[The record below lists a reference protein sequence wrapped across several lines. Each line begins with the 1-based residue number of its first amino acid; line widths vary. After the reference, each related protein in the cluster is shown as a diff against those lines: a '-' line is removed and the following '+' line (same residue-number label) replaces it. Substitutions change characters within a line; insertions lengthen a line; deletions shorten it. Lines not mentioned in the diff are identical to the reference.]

1 VAITLRQQ
9 VFKFFTASPEPVTL
23 PAPPLVGSRLVLFVG
38 TADHDNA
45 TCDTPAGW
53 TDVIPGQFHVDGI
66 GAAGSRAFLFEKV
79 SAGAADQTT
88 NVTNGLC
95 REFTILEFA
104 AAGARQAAPTML
116 QDESATTA
124 NMTPGPV
131 TPNAGAEALIVTAGV
146 YFQAF
151 RASALAGSVQ
161 DENRDNAG
169 VAPPVPPAAGAN
181 PAMFVSHR
189 IVPVA
194 AGAYT
199 VGSQNDQGVTKFS
212 VATVIY
218 SGAGA
223 GRPFLGGEPGGS
235 LL

>member
-1 VAITLRQQ
+1 MAIALRQQ
-9 VFKFFTASPEPVTL
+9 VFKFFTGSPEAVTL
-23 PAPPLVGSRLVLFVG
+23 PAPPLSGSLLYLLVA

-45 TCDTPAGW
+45 TCATPAGW
-53 TDVIPGQFHVDGI
+53 TAVTGEFHVDGI
-66 GAAGSRAFLFEKV
+66 GGAGSRAFVFEKV

-88 NVTNGLC
+88 NITNGLC
-95 REFTILEFA
+95 RGFTILEFS

-131 TPNAGAEALIVTAGV
+131 TPNAGGEALIVTGGV

-161 DENRDNAG
+161 DENRDNLG

-181 PAMFVSHR
+181 PAFFVSHR
-189 IVPVA
+189 IVPNA
-194 AGAYT
+194 SGSYN

-218 SGAGA
+218 SGAAGIRGPVGA
-223 GRPFLGGEPGGS
+223 DLGGGVI
-235 LL
+235 